1 MVQKG
6 VIFLPSAGIDNMTNW
21 AASVPAESPNA
32 PKPPVCP
39 AKRKERE
46 RPQRGWSSMAKLN
59 DRKASI
65 TPLHHT
71 FPLLK
76 KV

>member
-6 VIFLPSAGIDNMTNW
+6 VIFLPSAGIDNMTR

-46 RPQRGWSSMAKLN
+46 RPQRGGSSKLN